1 MTMITHA
8 HGRRLPHGYGASTT
22 DGSNAASHIAMIKR
36 FAKFTLSIALIAI
49 AVTAIMA
56 IKVVAWFPP
65 FHH

>member
-8 HGRRLPHGYGASTT
+8 HGRQLLQGYSVGTADASRAT
-22 DGSNAASHIAMIKR
+22 SHIAMIKR
-36 FAKFTLSIALIAI
+36 FAKFTLSMALIAI
-49 AVTAIMA
+49 VMTAVMA

>member
-8 HGRRLPHGYGASTT
+8 HSPLLQGHGVSNADGSTGAS
-22 DGSNAASHIAMIKR
+22 HLAMIKR

-49 AVTAIMA
+49 VMTAIMA
-56 IKVVAWFPP
+56 IRVVAWFPP

>member
-8 HGRRLPHGYGASTT
+8 HGRRLLQGHNVSTT
-22 DGSNAASHIAMIKR
+22 DGSDAASHVAMIKR

-49 AVTAIMA
+49 VVTAVMA
-56 IKVVAWFPP
+56 IRGVAWFPP